1 MIGGETGSGPF
12 VDVVSQ
18 EENVLPRSA
27 RLSLWAASLVSM
39 LAMPVAV
46 AGQAGAADGEW
57 HYYGGDAGGTRYA
70 PLDQI
75 DRDNVADLEVKWRWK
90 AENFGSSPEI
100 NSQVTPLMVDGVL
113 YATAGSRR
121 DVVAIDAATGET
133 LWIWRI
139 DEGTRGDDAPRK
151 NHRGVAYWTDG
162 IDERVLYI
170 TPGYR
175 LISLDAKTGR
185 VDLTFGEEGIVDL
198 FDGLDRARPP
208 DGRIGAS
215 SPPMIVN
222 DIAVIGGALSAFAP
236 SRENIAGFVRG
247 YDVRTGER
255 RWIFHTVPLE
265 GEFGNETWEDDSWRY
280 TGNTAVWAP
289 MSADL
294 ELGYVYLP
302 VETPTN
308 DLYGGDRPG
317 DNLFAESL
325 VALDAE
331 TGERVWHFQF
341 IHHGI
346 WDWDIPTAPMLL
358 DITVDGREIRAI
370 AQVTKQAWTYV
381 FDRETGEPVWPIE
394 ERTVP
399 QSAVPGER
407 TSATQPFPT
416 KPEPFDRQGLSLD
429 DLIDFTPELRAE
441 AEQIASEYRLGPIF
455 TPPSLVGADGLRGTL
470 MLPAMTGGANWQGG
484 AVDPET
490 GMLYV
495 SSVTN
500 PMRVVPRAPGR
511 QLEVPGGGQPPPAR
525 ARSGPQG
532 CGAMGPQGLPLVKP
546 PWGRITAIDLNSGEH
561 VWMVPNGDTPDCAK
575 NHPVLQGLDIPP
587 TGKAERGGILVTKTL
602 VFAGEGSGLFA
613 APRETGGPMFRAY
626 DKQTGDVIAEFE
638 LPANQSGLPMT
649 YMVDGTQY
657 IVVAVGARGH
667 PSELVALA
675 VQ

>member
-1 MIGGETGSGPF
+1 MPR
-12 VDVVSQ
+12 
-18 EENVLPRSA
+18 RSA
-27 RLSLWAASLVSM
+27 RLSLWAVSLVSI
-39 LAMPVAV
+39 LVLPAAV
-46 AGQAGAADGEW
+46 VGQTGAADGEW

-75 DRDNVADLEVKWRWK
+75 DRDNVGDLEIKWRWS
-90 AENFGSSPEI
+90 AANFGASPGI

-113 YATAGSRR
+113 YATAGTRR
-121 DVVAIDAATGET
+121 NVVAIDAATGET
-133 LWIWRI
+133 LWMWRI
-139 DEGTRGDDAPRK
+139 DEGTRGEDAPRK
-151 NHRGVAYWTDG
+151 NHRGVAYWSDG
-162 IDERVLYI
+162 IAERIIYI

-185 VDLTFGEEGIVDL
+185 PDPAFGDEGVVDL
-198 FDGLDRARPP
+198 FDGLDRPRPP

-215 SPPMIVN
+215 SPPLIVG
-222 DIAVIGGALSAFAP
+222 DVAVIGGALSAFAP

-255 RWIFHTVPLE
+255 RWIFHTVPLA

-302 VETPTN
+302 IETPTN

-358 DITVDGREIRAI
+358 DVTVDGREIKAV

-381 FDRETGEPVWPIE
+381 FNRETGEPVWPIE
-394 ERTVP
+394 ELPVP
-399 QSAVPGER
+399 QSPVPGEQ

-416 KPEPFDRQGLSLD
+416 KPAPFDRQGLSFD

-441 AEQIASEYRLGPIF
+441 AERIASEYKLGPIF

-511 QLEVPGGGQPPPAR
+511 QLEVPGGGRPPPAQ
-525 ARSGPQG
+525 ARSGPRG
-532 CGAMGPQGLPLVKP
+532 CSQMGPQGLPLVKP

-561 VWMVPNGDTPDCAK
+561 VWMVPNGDTPDCVK
-575 NHPVLQGLDIPP
+575 NHPALQGIDIPP

-613 APRETGGPMFRAY
+613 QPRETGGPMFRAY
-626 DKQTGDVIAEFE
+626 DKQSGAVIAEFE

-657 IVVAVGARGH
+657 IVVAVSARDH
-667 PSELVALA
+667 SSELVALA

>member
-1 MIGGETGSGPF
+1 MP
-12 VDVVSQ
+12 
-18 EENVLPRSA
+18 PRSA
-27 RLSLWAASLVSM
+27 RLRLWAASLGLM
-39 LAMPVAV
+39 LALPAAV
-46 AGQAGAADGEW
+46 VGQAGAAAGEW

-75 DRDNVADLEVKWRWK
+75 DRDNVVDLEIKWRWS
-90 AENFGSSPEI
+90 AANFGASPEI

-113 YATAGSRR
+113 YATAGTRR
-121 DVVAIDAATGET
+121 NVVAIDAATGET
-133 LWIWRI
+133 LWMWRI
-139 DEGTRGDDAPRK
+139 DEGTRGEDAPRK
-151 NHRGVAYWTDG
+151 NHRGVSYWTDG
-162 IDERVLYI
+162 VAERIIYI

-175 LISLDAKTGR
+175 LVSLDAQTGR
-185 VDLTFGEEGIVDL
+185 PDLAFGEEGIVDL
-198 FDGLDRARPP
+198 FEGLDRPRPP

-215 SPPMIVN
+215 SPPMIVG
-222 DIAVIGGALSAFAP
+222 DVAVIGGALSAFAP

-255 RWIFHTVPLE
+255 RWIFHTVPLA
-265 GEFGNETWEDDSWRY
+265 GEFGNETWEDESWRY

-358 DITVDGREIRAI
+358 DVTVDGREIRAV

-394 ERTVP
+394 ERAVP
-399 QSAVPGER
+399 QSAVPGEQ

-416 KPEPFDRQGLSLD
+416 KPEPFDRQGLSFD

-441 AEQIASEYRLGPIF
+441 AERIASEYRLGPIF

-484 AVDPET
+484 AVDAET
-490 GMLYV
+490 GILYV

-511 QLEVPGGGQPPPAR
+511 QLEVPGGAQPVGGGRPSPAAAPAGGQAR
-525 ARSGPQG
+525 TGPRG
-532 CGAMGPQGLPLVKP
+532 CGAMGPQGLPLVNP

-561 VWMVPNGDTPDCAK
+561 IWMVPNGDTPDCVK
-575 NHPVLQGLDIPP
+575 NHPALQGIDIPP

-626 DKQTGDVIAEFE
+626 DKQSGDVIAEFE

-657 IVVAVGARGH
+657 IVVAVSARDH

>member
-1 MIGGETGSGPF
+1 MP
-12 VDVVSQ
+12 
-18 EENVLPRSA
+18 PRSA
-27 RLSLWAASLVSM
+27 RLRLWAASLGLM
-39 LAMPVAV
+39 LALPAAV
-46 AGQAGAADGEW
+46 MGQAGAADGEW

-75 DRDNVADLEVKWRWK
+75 DRDNVADLEIKWRWS
-90 AENFGSSPEI
+90 AANFGASPEI

-113 YATAGSRR
+113 YATAGTRR
-121 DVVAIDAATGET
+121 NVVAIDAATGET
-133 LWIWRI
+133 LWMWRI
-139 DEGTRGDDAPRK
+139 DEGTRGEDAPRK
-151 NHRGVAYWTDG
+151 NHRGVSYWTDG
-162 IDERVLYI
+162 VAERIIYI

-175 LISLDAKTGR
+175 LVSLDAQTGR
-185 VDLTFGEEGIVDL
+185 PDLGFGEEGIVDL
-198 FDGLDRARPP
+198 FEGLDRPRPP

-215 SPPMIVN
+215 SPPMIVG
-222 DIAVIGGALSAFAP
+222 DVAVIGGALSAFAP

-255 RWIFHTVPLE
+255 RWIFHTVPLA

-358 DITVDGREIRAI
+358 DVTVDGREIRAV

-394 ERTVP
+394 ERAVP
-399 QSAVPGER
+399 QSAVPGEQ

-416 KPEPFDRQGLSLD
+416 KPEPFDRQGLSFD

-441 AEQIASEYRLGPIF
+441 AERIASEYRLGPIF

-484 AVDPET
+484 AVDAET
-490 GMLYV
+490 GILYV

-511 QLEVPGGGQPPPAR
+511 QLEVPGGAQPVGGGRPPPAAAPAGGQ
-525 ARSGPQG
+525 ARTGPRG
-532 CGAMGPQGLPLVKP
+532 CGAMGPQGLPLVNP

-561 VWMVPNGDTPDCAK
+561 IWMVPNGDTPDCVK
-575 NHPVLQGLDIPP
+575 NHPALQGIDIPP

-626 DKQTGDVIAEFE
+626 DKQSGDVIAEFE

-657 IVVAVGARGH
+657 IVVAVSARDH

>member
-1 MIGGETGSGPF
+1 VPR
-12 VDVVSQ
+12 
-18 EENVLPRSA
+18 RSA
-27 RLSLWAASLVSM
+27 RLSSLWAASLVSM
-39 LAMPVAV
+39 LALSTAV
-46 AGQAGAADGEW
+46 AGQTGAVDGEW

-75 DRDNVADLEVKWRWK
+75 DRDNVADLEIKWRWS
-90 AENFGSSPEI
+90 AANFGASPGI

-113 YATAGSRR
+113 YATAGTRR
-121 DVVAIDAATGET
+121 NVVAIDAATGET
-133 LWIWRI
+133 LWMWRI
-139 DEGTRGDDAPRK
+139 DEGTRGEDAPRK

-162 IDERVLYI
+162 VAERIIYI

-185 VDLTFGEEGIVDL
+185 PDLAFGEEGIVDL
-198 FDGLDRARPP
+198 FEGLDRPRPP

-215 SPPMIVN
+215 SPPMIVG

-236 SRENIAGFVRG
+236 GRGNIAGFVRG

-255 RWIFHTVPLE
+255 RWIFHTVPLA

-358 DITVDGREIRAI
+358 DITVDGREIKAV

-394 ERTVP
+394 ERAVA
-399 QSAVPGER
+399 QSAVPGEQ

-416 KPEPFDRQGLSLD
+416 KPEPFDRQGLSFD
-429 DLIDFTPELRAE
+429 DLIDFTPELQAE
-441 AEQIASEYRLGPIF
+441 AERIASEYRLGPIF
-455 TPPSLVGADGLRGTL
+455 TPPSLPGADGLRGTL

-490 GMLYV
+490 GILYV

-511 QLEVPGGGQPPPAR
+511 TLEVPGGALPVGGGRPPAAGGQ
-525 ARSGPQG
+525 ARSGPRG

-561 VWMVPNGDTPDCAK
+561 VWMVPNGDTPDCVK
-575 NHPVLQGLDIPP
+575 NHPALQGIDIPP
-587 TGKAERGGILVTKTL
+587 TGKAERGGILVTKTF

-626 DKQTGDVIAEFE
+626 DKQTGAVIAEFE

-657 IVVAVGARGH
+657 IVVAVSARGH